1 MNAARHTVS
10 DERLLAYA
18 AGALSPPE
26 AVVVA
31 AHLSF
36 RPRTAAFAHRLQA
49 VGGQLLSEI
58 EPEPMTEDALA
69 RVLARAEV
77 DTGATEAPLPLN
89 DMPQL
94 PEPLRRFP
102 LGPWRW
108 MGPGVRVRDVQGPRD
123 GDCRVILLEIKPGC
137 TTPRHTHGGVEL
149 TCVLTGAY
157 ATETERFDVGDLEE
171 ADHQTLHQPRV
182 VSEEPCLCVAAL
194 DGQIQLDGW
203 LGRLFQPFVRL

>member
-1 MNAARHTVS
+1 MNALRHTVC

-18 AGALSPPE
+18 AGGLSPPE

-36 RPRTAAFAHRLQA
+36 RPATAAFARRLQA
-49 VGGQLLSEI
+49 VGGEVLNDV
-58 EPEPMTEDALA
+58 EPEPMGENALA
-69 RVLARAEV
+69 EVLARTEV
-77 DTGATEAPLPLN
+77 DAGATQASLPLN

-94 PEPLRRFP
+94 PEPLRRLP

-108 MGPGVRVRDVQGPRD
+108 MGPGVRIRDVHGPRD
-123 GDCRVILLEIKPGC
+123 GDCRVILLEIQPGR

-157 ATETERFDVGDLEE
+157 ATETERFEIGDLEE

-182 VSEEPCLCVAAL
+182 VSDEPCLCVAAL
-194 DGQIQLDGW
+194 DGQILLDGW
-203 LGRLFQPFVRL
+203 LGKLLQPFMRM

>member
-18 AGALSPPE
+18 AGALSAPE

-36 RPRTAAFAHRLQA
+36 RPRTAAFARRLQA
-49 VGGQLLSEI
+49 VGGHMLREI
-58 EPEPMTEDALA
+58 QPEPMGEHALA
-69 RVLARAEV
+69 QVLAR
-77 DTGATEAPLPLN
+77 TEIDAGLTEPPLPLN
-89 DMPQL
+89 DMSQL
-94 PEPLRRFP
+94 PELLRRLP

-108 MGPGVRVRDVQGPRD
+108 MGPGVRVRDVHGPRD

-157 ATETERFDVGDLEE
+157 ATETDRFDVGDLEE

-182 VSEEPCLCVAAL
+182 VSDEPCLCVAAL

-203 LGRLFQPFVRL
+203 LGKLFQPFVRL

>member
-1 MNAARHTVS
+1 MKALRHTVS

-18 AGALSPPE
+18 AGGLSPPE

-31 AHLSF
+31 THLSL
-36 RPRTAAFAHRLQA
+36 RPQTAAFARRLEA
-49 VGGQLLSEI
+49 VGGEVLRGV
-58 EPEPMTEDALA
+58 EPEPMSEDALA
-69 RVLARAEV
+69 RVLARTEV
-77 DTGATEAPLPLN
+77 DTGPARAVPPLN

-94 PEPLRRFP
+94 PEPLRRLP

-108 MGPGVRVRDVQGPRD
+108 MGPGVRVRDVRGPRD
-123 GDCRVILLEIKPGC
+123 GDCRVILLEIQPGR

-157 ATETERFDVGDLEE
+157 ATETERFEVGDLEE

-182 VSEEPCLCVAAL
+182 VSDEPCLCVAAL
-194 DGQIQLDGW
+194 DGQILLDGW
-203 LGRLFQPFVRL
+203 LGKLLQPFVRM